1 MLRVIKLLPMREFEY
16 HVFYEDQ
23 DYGGFYI
30 GSYTDEGAAIGM
42 GKYLWDL
49 FENRYKAEA
58 IEEFNCILESSR
70 KFPIMED
77 TEFTVRDIW
86 GITTGMNSV
95 RVFKTEDDQ
104 FVEKYIRFRGEGQA
118 ELIFDE

>member
-1 MLRVIKLLPMREFEY
+1 MISIQY

-23 DYGGFYI
+23 YYGGFHI
-30 GSYTDEGAAIGM
+30 GSYKDENEAIDM

-49 FENRYKAEA
+49 FDKRYKEEA

-70 KFPIMED
+70 QFPIEEE
-77 TEFTVRDIW
+77 TEFIKW
-86 GITTGMNSV
+86 GIWDSTTGMNSV
-95 RVFKTEDDQ
+95 HVFISDDVQ

-118 ELIFDE
+118 SLF